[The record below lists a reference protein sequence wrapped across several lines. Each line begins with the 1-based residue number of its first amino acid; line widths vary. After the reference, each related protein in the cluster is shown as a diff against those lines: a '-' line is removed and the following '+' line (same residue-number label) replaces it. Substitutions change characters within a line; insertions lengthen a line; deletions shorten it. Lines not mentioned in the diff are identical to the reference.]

1 MLPAKWNSVALDFL
15 NFHIDSVII
24 TLIYGESAYLMPF
37 PCWSV
42 ESLLALLYTKLGDL
56 TNVEII
62 CFNACLENILN
73 GIIDRFL
80 KCECAKHISSH

>member
-24 TLIYGESAYLMPF
+24 TLMYVESAYLMPF

-62 CFNACLENILN
+62 CFNAC
-73 GIIDRFL
+73 
-80 KCECAKHISSH
+80 